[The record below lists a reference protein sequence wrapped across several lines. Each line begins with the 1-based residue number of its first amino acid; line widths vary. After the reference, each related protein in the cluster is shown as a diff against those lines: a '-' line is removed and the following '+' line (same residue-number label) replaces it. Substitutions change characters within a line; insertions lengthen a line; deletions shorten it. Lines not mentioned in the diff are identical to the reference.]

1 MYSLK
6 FDFILNTKIK
16 YLTHFLLPPQVI
28 DPDDLPKRARWT
40 IIATA
45 FLLLIMCLFLV
56 GITLR
61 MAPII
66 DDMGKFYSGVYGKTR
81 AISLARELSAASL
94 KLSVAIN
101 SLWIELRESE
111 WELGSARDF
120 SAFSRERWKCLLSS
134 PGTTCCCAVPEWFNC
149 CLCFG
154 RMHFP
159 LLGAR
164 ERWEWVTERKASL
177 EMRGKWVEFSGLS
190 RVRLGGLENNLQWD
204 VYSVG
209 GWLVAGS
216 GGILMV
222 DGGFFSCENIL
233 CNQGRA
239 VNLGAAGVV
248 TIFYRHLWQNWNT
261 KICNSI

>member
-1 MYSLK
+1 
-6 FDFILNTKIK
+6 
-16 YLTHFLLPPQVI
+16 
-28 DPDDLPKRARWT
+28 
-40 IIATA
+40 
-45 FLLLIMCLFLV
+45 MCLFLV

-111 WELGSARDF
+111 WERDSARDF
-120 SAFSRERWKCLLSS
+120 SAFPRERWKCLLSS
-134 PGTTCCCAVPEWFNC
+134 PGTTCCGAVPEWSNC

-164 ERWEWVTERKASL
+164 ERDESELLREKLPWKWGENEWNFRGSPECLWVGWKIISN
-177 EMRGKWVEFSGLS
+177 EMFTQLAADLLQGQVEFS
-190 RVRLGGLENNLQWD
+190 
-204 VYSVG
+204 
-209 GWLVAGS
+209 WL
-216 GGILMV
+216 ME
-222 DGGFFSCENIL
+222 GFFFHVRTFYVTRVVLGIWVQPVLLRFSTDIFDKTEIL
-233 CNQGRA
+233 KFVIQFRKSF
-239 VNLGAAGVV
+239 LLL
-248 TIFYRHLWQNWNT
+248 FW
-261 KICNSI
+261 ICNVTLA